1 MKSGS
6 VKDVRSGNRIA
17 AIKRYFQNADILARP
32 LQLIRRLLVL
42 ASGVFGLFCA
52 VMTLVFAVVSPLN
65 ILSRVMLVLLGVM
78 SVFLLC
84 YAIFMAIF
92 RATLPISALVKTFGV
107 PAILLGLLLVL
118 AATIFDRSHTQ
129 NLRIVDNE
137 NFSITLGVLPA
148 VFTLLA
154 VVLSFKLHNGYYR
167 ASAGTQWEHG
177 NEHQANSVIAMEHGN
192 GRQIDNANALKSR
205 NGVSV
210 GSVSIGGV
218 AALDRKNGDAS
229 ESNSPELPDK
239 ADSPQLAQ
247 IANSPNARVSVE
259 SGQSHILSKLNAKRD
274 WLATL
279 QSAAK
284 VRGYRVLLGD
294 QFIDCLPEGVDSS
307 AGSADSVGSTSPTG
321 PTNPSVES
329 ATATKRRDS
338 YRLLYEGGRYRIAR
352 LRPESDNSTGELAN
366 FLNPTSAVFY
376 MVLLMEDPRASRP
389 AAISNLAETYRGEEW
404 KVPERVADVIS
415 SEYFSCGKILPGR
428 VCVGKSDG
436 LWYVV
441 YCDSISNIKSGYYPT
456 QPCKTYPQALQR
468 MADMAWSLQRS
479 VSLARELDMSY
490 SYDAEQSTAMFIS
503 GQSRRSAYDGLPT
516 LYVPTFRLGKK
527 VAAIGGDNG
536 ALAHGDWSDIF
547 YTDENSEGL
556 CGQNAGGTKYRP
568 SRMVVFE
575 FALLCFGTALFL
587 VGFALI
593 FAIDVRDER
602 AGAIAAVC
610 LAIQA
615 LLFVVSGISLI
626 ALVQRLS
633 EGGYRFLRIS
643 ATTLMVVSLLF
654 LVLLL
659 VQHNQFALCA
669 VFGLAMAPMAIGSV
683 SSMVKKSDKQAKS

>member
-1 MKSGS
+1 
-6 VKDVRSGNRIA
+6 
-17 AIKRYFQNADILARP
+17 
-32 LQLIRRLLVL
+32 
-42 ASGVFGLFCA
+42 
-52 VMTLVFAVVSPLN
+52 
-65 ILSRVMLVLLGVM
+65 
-78 SVFLLC
+78 
-84 YAIFMAIF
+84 MAIF
-92 RATLPISALVKTFGV
+92 RAPLPITGRIKTYGV
-107 PAILLGLLLVL
+107 PVILLGLLLVL
-118 AATIFDRSHTQ
+118 AATLFDRSHTQ
-129 NLRIVDNE
+129 NLRIIDNE
-137 NFSITLGVLPA
+137 NFSITLGILSA

-167 ASAGTQWEHG
+167 ASAATQWENG
-177 NEHQANSVIAMEHGN
+177 NEHQANGASVMERGN
-192 GRQIDNANALKSR
+192 RRQIDNANAVKSR
-205 NGVSV
+205 NTVSA
-210 GSVSIGGV
+210 GSVSVGGV
-218 AALDRKNGDAS
+218 AALNRKSDDAS
-229 ESNSPELPDK
+229 EAKSPELPGK
-239 ADSPQLAQ
+239 ADSPQLVQ
-247 IANSPNARVSVE
+247 IANSPNLRVSIE
-259 SGQSHILSKLNAKRD
+259 PGQSLILSKLNAKRD
-274 WLATL
+274 WLAAL

-307 AGSADSVGSTSPTG
+307 ADSADSVSSTCTTG

-329 ATATKRRDS
+329 ATAAKRQDS
-338 YRLLYEGGRYRIAR
+338 YRLLYENDRYYIVP
-352 LRPESDNSTGELAN
+352 LGSESGNSTRKLAD

-376 MVLLMEDPRASRP
+376 MALLMEDPRASRP
-389 AAISNLAETYRGEEW
+389 AAISNLAKTYRGEEW

-436 LWYVV
+436 LWCVV
-441 YCDSISNIKSGYYPT
+441 YCDSKSGIKSGYYPT
-456 QPCKTYPQALQR
+456 QPCKTYPEALQK

-479 VSLARELDMSY
+479 VALARELDVSY

-575 FALLCFGTALFL
+575 FALICFGVALFL
-587 VGFALI
+587 AGFALI

-602 AGAIAAVC
+602 AGAITAVC

-626 ALVQRLS
+626 TLVQRLS

-654 LVLLL
+654 LVLFL

-683 SSMVKKSDKQAKS
+683 SSMVKKPDKQAKS